1 MKLPHI
7 IPVILSGGSGT
18 RLWPLSRNAK
28 PKQFLSFGG
37 GPTLIQQTAQRCQG
51 EGFDPRPIFVAA
63 EAHRFM
69 VAEAAAEI
77 DIQADIMLEPMRRDS
92 CAAIVAGALQA
103 TARNKDA
110 LILVLAAD
118 HHIPDIAE
126 FQKAVRSA
134 APAAN
139 DGWLVTFGIKPK
151 SPHTGYGY
159 ILPGEATGA
168 GPVARVARFVEKPN
182 LKTAESYVT
191 QGYLWNSG
199 NFLFKASVFLDET
212 RKLAP
217 GIVEAVDASLQHAQA
232 DLSFLR
238 LTGEDFAKSP
248 QISVDFAV
256 MEKTARAA
264 VLPVDYAWSDI
275 GSWDAVA
282 KSGVAD
288 RDGNVVVGR
297 GVAEAS
303 HNVMIHSE
311 GKLTTV
317 LGLDNVVVV
326 STRDAILVAAKS
338 ATEKVKDLVAHL
350 KDAGHREA
358 EDSHMQY
365 RPWGHREMLDEGDGY
380 LVRRIHVLPGGV
392 ISRQSHMDRAE
403 HWIVVQGDAAAV
415 VDGQVHHLQH
425 NQSLMVPAGTVHQV
439 SNEGAGPLILI
450 EVHTGS
456 RLDEGDV
463 KRF

>member
-1 MKLPHI
+1 MTLQKI

-37 GPTLIQQTAQRCQG
+37 GPTLIQQTALRCQG
-51 EGFDPRPIFVAA
+51 EGFDPKPIFVAA

-69 VAEAAAEI
+69 VVEAAAEI
-77 DIQADIMLEPMRRDS
+77 NIQADIVLEPMRRDS

-103 TARNKDA
+103 YARKKDA

-118 HHIPDIAE
+118 HHIPDVAE

-134 APAAN
+134 APAAA
-139 DGWLVTFGIKPK
+139 DGWLVTFGIRPK

-159 ILPGEATGA
+159 ILPGASTGA
-168 GPVARVARFVEKPN
+168 GPVVKVSRFVEKPN
-182 LKTAESYVT
+182 LKTADTYVT

-199 NFLFKASVFLDET
+199 NFLFKASVFLDEA
-212 RKLAP
+212 RKLVP
-217 GIVEAVDASLQHAQA
+217 GIVQAVDASLRHAQP

-238 LTGEDFAKSP
+238 LMSDDFAKAP
-248 QISVDFAV
+248 QISVDFAI
-256 MEKTARAA
+256 MEKTDRAA

-275 GSWDAVA
+275 GSWEAVA
-282 KSGVAD
+282 KSGAAD
-288 RDGNVVVGR
+288 TSGNVVVGR

-303 HNVMIHSE
+303 RNVMIHSE

-317 LGLDNVVVV
+317 LGLEDVVVV

-350 KDAGHREA
+350 AGLGHREA
-358 EDSHMQY
+358 EESHMQY
-365 RPWGHREMLDEGDGY
+365 RPWGHREMLDEGEGY

-392 ISRQSHMDRAE
+392 ISRQSHADRAE
-403 HWIVVQGDAAAV
+403 HWIVVQGEAAAL
-415 VDGQVHHLQH
+415 VDGQVHHLEH

-450 EVHTGS
+450 EVHTGA

-463 KRF
+463 RRF

>member
-1 MKLPHI
+1 MKPQLI

-37 GPTLIQQTAQRCQG
+37 GYSLIQETALRCVG
-51 EGFDPRPIFVAA
+51 EGFDPKPIFVAA
-63 EAHRFM
+63 ESHRFM

-77 DIQADIMLEPMRRDS
+77 DIQCDIILEPMRRDS

-103 TARNKDA
+103 FKRNQEA

-118 HHIPDIAE
+118 HHIPEIVE
-126 FQKAVRSA
+126 FQKAVLSA
-134 APAAN
+134 APAAEQV
-139 DGWLVTFGIKPK
+139 WLVSFGIRPK

-159 ILPGEATGA
+159 ILPGTKVDG
-168 GPVARVARFVEKPN
+168 GPVAKIEQFVEKPN
-182 LKTAESYVT
+182 LPTAEKYLT
-191 QGYLWNSG
+191 GGYLWNSG
-199 NFLFKASVFLDET
+199 NFLFKASAFLDEA
-212 RKLAP
+212 RRLQP
-217 GIVEAVDASLQHAQA
+217 VMVEAVAASLKHSQR

-238 LTGEDFAKSP
+238 LEPEAFARSP
-248 QISVDFAV
+248 QISVDFAI
-256 MEKTARAA
+256 MEKTSRAA

-275 GSWDAVA
+275 GSWEAVA
-282 KSGVAD
+282 TSGQAD
-288 RDGNVVVGR
+288 QFGNVVVGQ
-297 GVAEAS
+297 GYAEAS

-317 LGLDNVVVV
+317 LGLDDVVVV
-326 STRDAILVAAKS
+326 TTQDAILVAHKS

-350 KDAGHREA
+350 KGAGHREA
-358 EDSHMQY
+358 EESHMQY
-365 RPWGHREMLDEGDGY
+365 RPWGHREVLYEGAGFQ
-380 LVRRIHVLPGGV
+380 VRRIHVVPGGV
-392 ISRQSHMDRAE
+392 ISRQSHAERAE
-403 HWIVVQGDAAAV
+403 HWVVVQGEAQAL

-425 NQSLMVPAGTVHQV
+425 NESLMVPAGTVHQV
-439 SNEGAGPLILI
+439 SNEGDGPLILI
-450 EVHTGS
+450 EVHTGQ

>member
-1 MKLPHI
+1 MTLPTI

-37 GPTLIQQTAQRCQG
+37 EHTLIQETALRCQG

-69 VAEAAAEI
+69 VAEAVAEI
-77 DIQADIMLEPMRRDS
+77 DIKSDIMLEPMRRDS
-92 CAAIVAGALQA
+92 CAAIVAGACQA
-103 TARNKDA
+103 FARNKDA

-118 HHIPDIAE
+118 HHIPDIAA

-134 APAAN
+134 AEAAHQ
-139 DGWLVTFGIKPK
+139 GWLVTFGIKPN

-159 ILPGEATGA
+159 ILPGESTGA
-168 GPVARVARFVEKPN
+168 GSVVKVSRFVEKPN
-182 LKTAESYVT
+182 LETAKTYVS

-199 NFLFKASVFLDET
+199 NFLFKASVFLDEV
-212 RKLAP
+212 RKLVP
-217 GIVEAVDASLQHAQA
+217 GLVEAVDASLQHAQA

-238 LTGEDFAKSP
+238 LTADEFAKAP

-256 MEKTARAA
+256 MEKTSRAA

-275 GSWDAVA
+275 GSWEAVA

-288 RDGNVVVGR
+288 AAGNVVVGR

-311 GKLTTV
+311 KKLTAV
-317 LGLDNVVVV
+317 LGLDDIVVV

-350 KDAGHREA
+350 KELGHREA

-365 RPWGHREMLDEGDGY
+365 RPWGHREMLDEGEGY

-392 ISRQSHMDRAE
+392 ISRQSHADRAE
-403 HWIVVQGDAAAV
+403 HWIVVQGEAAAV

-439 SNEGAGPLILI
+439 SNEGEGPLILI
-450 EVHTGS
+450 EVHTGA

>member
-1 MKLPHI
+1 MKFPQI

-18 RLWPLSRNAK
+18 RLWPLSRDAK

-37 GPTLIQQTAQRCQG
+37 GPTLIQNTALRCQG

-69 VAEAAAEI
+69 VAEAAA
-77 DIQADIMLEPMRRDS
+77 DINLEADIMLEPMRRDS

-103 TARNKDA
+103 FMRNKQA

-118 HHIPDIAE
+118 HHIPDVAA
-126 FQKAVRSA
+126 FQKAVISA

-139 DGWLVTFGIKPK
+139 EGWLVTFGIRPK

-159 ILPGEATGA
+159 ILPGASTGT
-168 GPVARVARFVEKPN
+168 GPVFKVSRFVEKPD
-182 LKTAESYVT
+182 LKAAQTYVA

-199 NFLFKASVFLDET
+199 NFLFKASVFLDEV
-212 RKLAP
+212 RRLVP
-217 GIVEAVDASLQHAQA
+217 GMVEAIDASLQHAQT

-238 LTGEDFAKSP
+238 LIAEDFAKAP
-248 QISVDFAV
+248 QISVDFAI
-256 MEKTARAA
+256 MEKTDRAA
-264 VLPVDYAWSDI
+264 VLPVDYDWSDI

-282 KSGVAD
+282 KSGAAD
-288 RDGNVVVGR
+288 EHGNVFVGR

-317 LGLDNVVVV
+317 LGLEDLVVV

-350 KDAGHREA
+350 KVLGHREA
-358 EDSHMQY
+358 EESAMQY
-365 RPWGHREMLDEGDGY
+365 RPWGHREMLDEGEGY

-392 ISRQSHMDRAE
+392 ISRQSHANRAE
-403 HWIVVQGDAAAV
+403 HWIVVQGKASAI
-415 VDGQVHHLQH
+415 VDGHIHHLEH

-439 SNEGAGPLILI
+439 SNEGAGALVLI
-450 EVHTGS
+450 EVHTGA

>member
-1 MKLPHI
+1 MKLPQI

-18 RLWPLSRNAK
+18 RLWPLSRASK

-37 GPTLIQQTAQRCQG
+37 GPTLIQQTALRCQG

-63 EAHRFM
+63 EAHRFL
-69 VAEAAAEI
+69 VAEDAVEI
-77 DIQADIMLEPMRRDS
+77 GVEADIILEPMRRDS

-103 TARNKDA
+103 HARNDQA

-118 HHIPDIAE
+118 HHIPDIAQ
-126 FQKAVRSA
+126 FQKAVRAA
-134 APAAN
+134 APAALE
-139 DGWLVTFGIKPK
+139 GSLVTFGIRPK

-159 ILPGEATGA
+159 ILPGAPVGA
-168 GPVARVARFVEKPN
+168 GPVVKVSRFVEKPD
-182 LKTAESYVT
+182 LKTAEAYVA

-199 NFLFKASVFLDET
+199 NFLFKASVFLDEA
-212 RKLAP
+212 RQLVP
-217 GIVEAVDASLQHAQA
+217 GMVQAVEASLRHAQR

-238 LTGEDFAKSP
+238 LSADDFARAP
-248 QISVDFAV
+248 QISVDFAI

-275 GSWDAVA
+275 GSWEAVA
-282 KSGVAD
+282 KSGTAD
-288 RDGNVVVGR
+288 ADGNVVVGR

-311 GKLTTV
+311 RKLTAV
-317 LGLDNVVVV
+317 LGLDDVVVV

-350 KDAGHREA
+350 KALGHREA

-365 RPWGHREMLDEGDGY
+365 RPWGHREMLDEGEGY

-392 ISRQSHMDRAE
+392 ISRQSHADRAE
-403 HWIVVQGDAAAV
+403 HWIVVQGEAAAV
-415 VDGQVHHLQH
+415 VDGQVHHLKH

-439 SNEGAGPLILI
+439 SNEGSTSLILI
-450 EVHTGS
+450 EVHTGA